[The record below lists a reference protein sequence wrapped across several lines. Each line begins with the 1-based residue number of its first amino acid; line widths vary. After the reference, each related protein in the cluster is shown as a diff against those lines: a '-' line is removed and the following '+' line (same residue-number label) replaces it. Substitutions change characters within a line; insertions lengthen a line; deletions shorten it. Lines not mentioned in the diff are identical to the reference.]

1 MTYTFD
7 HFGLLL
13 LNRRLDQS
21 IKVGDRIIISNLSG
35 YTSKMVNRFLERNN
49 FIFEIN
55 PLLAK
60 GKSEFLIKGL
70 KEEPAKTTFNP
81 DPSFA

>member
-13 LNRRLDQS
+13 LNRRIDQS

-35 YTSKMVNRFLERNN
+35 YTSKMVRRFLERNN
-49 FIFEIN
+49 FLFEIN
-55 PLLAK
+55 PLLVK
-60 GKSEFLIKGL
+60 GKSEILIKGL
-70 KEEPAKTTFNP
+70 KAAVTNTGIQT
-81 DPSFA
+81 DPTYA

>member
-21 IKVGDRIIISNLSG
+21 IKIGDRIIISNLSG
-35 YTSKMVNRFLERNN
+35 YTAKMVNRFLERNN

-70 KEEPAKTTFNP
+70 KEAITTVAVNN
-81 DPSFA
+81 DPLFA

>member
-21 IKVGDRIIISNLSG
+21 LKPGDRIIISNFSN
-35 YTSKMVNRFLERNN
+35 YTYKMVKRFLERHN
-49 FIFEIN
+49 FSFDLS
-55 PLLAK
+55 PLPSK
-60 GKSEFLIKGL
+60 GKSEIVIRDVVI
-70 KEEPAKTTFNP
+70 PAKP
-81 DPSFA
+81 LVKGIAA